1 MPRTLIVTDS
11 TAYLPLGWAE
21 RFGIVVVP
29 VQVIINGRSFDET
42 DASQAEDV
50 VNALIAMEPVTTSRP
65 SPQRFTQV
73 FIEGAAAGFEH
84 VVVATLSAALS
95 GTWESA
101 GIAAAESP
109 IPVTV
114 IDSHQIAMGLGWA
127 VVAGA
132 RCRDSGG
139 TPEQIADAMRAT
151 HVHTYFSVHT
161 LEYLRRG
168 GRVGNLSARLG
179 TALQVRPILTVTDGR
194 VEVVDRV
201 RTDERAMARLLELAL
216 DASNDDSEIAIQHI
230 GAPER
235 AAALADRLRAQRP
248 GAEVIE
254 CPVGGV
260 IGAHTGPGMVAAI
273 IHGGLSTSS
282 V

>member
-1 MPRTLIVTDS
+1 MPGTLLVTDS
-11 TAYLPLGWAE
+11 TAYLPPGWAE

-50 VNALIAMEPVTTSRP
+50 VNALVAMEPVTTSRP
-65 SPQRFTQV
+65 SPQRFTHV
-73 FIEGAAAGFEH
+73 FADAAAAGFEH
-84 VVVATLSAALS
+84 VVVVTLSAALS

-101 GIAAAESP
+101 QLAAADSP

-114 IDSHQIAMGLGWA
+114 IDSRQIAMGLGWA
-127 VVAGA
+127 VLAGA
-132 RCRDSGG
+132 RCRDEGG
-139 TPEQIADAMRAT
+139 TPAQIAEAIRT
-151 HVHTYFSVHT
+151 TQVSTYFFVHT

-179 TALQVRPILTVTDGR
+179 TALQVRPLLTVVDGR

-201 RTDERAMARLLELAL
+201 RTDDRAMARLLELAL
-216 DASNDDSEIAIQHI
+216 EAADDDSEIAVQHI
-230 GAPER
+230 GASDR
-235 AAALADRLRAQRP
+235 ATALAQQLRAQRP
-248 GAEVIE
+248 GAEIVE

-273 IHGGLSTSS
+273 IH
-282 V
+282 

>member
-1 MPRTLIVTDS
+1 MPGTLLVTDS
-11 TAYLPLGWAE
+11 TSYLPHGWAE
-21 RFGIVVVP
+21 RHGIVVVP
-29 VQVIINGRSFDET
+29 VQVIVNGRSFDET
-42 DASQAEDV
+42 DSSQAEDV

-65 SPQRFTQV
+65 SPQRFAQV
-73 FIEGAAAGFEH
+73 FTEGAQEGFDNA
-84 VVVATLSAALS
+84 VVVTLSAALS

-101 GIAAAESP
+101 SLAAADSP

-114 IDSHQIAMGLGWA
+114 IDSRQIAMGMGWA
-127 VVAGA
+127 LLEGA
-132 RCRDSGG
+132 RCRDAGG
-139 TPEQIADAMRAT
+139 TAAQIAEAIRT
-151 HVHTYFSVHT
+151 TQVHTYFSVHT

-179 TALQVRPILTVTDGR
+179 TALQVRPILTLVDGR

-201 RTDERAMARLLELAL
+201 RTDDRAMQRMHDLVLEAARE
-216 DASNDDSEIAIQHI
+216 DAHIAIQHI

-235 AAALADRLRAQRP
+235 AAALASRLREELP
-248 GAEVIE
+248 GVEIVE

-273 IHGGLSTSS
+273 IH
-282 V
+282 